1 MKKNR
6 DQWVTCRPT
15 LKKLIMELKI
25 AFFLIIASVTT
36 LFGDPGYS
44 QMAKVSLDMKNKSL
58 ETVMDEIEKQ
68 SEFYFIFNQKQ
79 IDVNRTVDIRAN
91 DKLITDVLPVL
102 FNGTDVNYVVMD
114 RKILLTTDP
123 LDEKE
128 IGSAS
133 EMQQKVVTGTIVDQ
147 NRQPLIGVTVL
158 VKGTTIGTTTDMN
171 GKFSIQVPDDQST
184 LQLSYVGYTAQE
196 VAVGSQSVVNI
207 TMAESSLMMNEVVVT
222 ALGIKR
228 EAKSLGYSTATVN
241 TAQITEARTV
251 NVGNSL
257 IGKIAG
263 MNVSAPPTGPG
274 GSSKIRIRGQSSFG
288 GNNSPLIVVNGVP
301 ISNSADVSAQNAD
314 LGDGLQSINPEDI
327 ESMTVLK
334 GATAAALYGYR
345 AKDGVLIITTKTG
358 KGTKGIGIEINS
370 GFQADEALDFTDFQ
384 YEYGQGESGI
394 RAASLADAQKTGVW
408 SFGTKFDGAMIWNVD
423 GQQHP
428 YQPYKN
434 NIKDFYDT
442 GIILNNSVAL
452 SGGNENGGFR
462 LSLSNSNANSIIP
475 ETTFKKNIV
484 DLGLNYN
491 LTKKLS
497 LGLNANYSIE
507 KKHNP
512 PAVGGQDYNINNT
525 LYTLA
530 NSIDQAW
537 LEFPYKD
544 PVTGNEMPL
553 SRFTNRTNPY
563 WTIYERFE
571 DHDRNRIFGN
581 VLLKYEFTDWLY
593 IQGRMGQDFYS
604 IAHDYNSPTGT
615 SFLTAP
621 ASGFNGTYYQD
632 QETFSERNLDFLVGA
647 NHKFGD
653 IDINA
658 TVGGNSMDQVG
669 QTLSTSVTNFYV
681 RGLYTIGNGQTKSP
695 GYSYWHKRVNSIY
708 GTLDLSF
715 RGFIFLNA
723 TARNDWFSTLNP
735 KSNSYLYP
743 SVSTSF
749 LFTEAFKSVMPEWL
763 NYGKVRLAYAE
774 VGGDTSP
781 YTNTLFYGV
790 NTNTFN
796 GYALGYISSSTS
808 PNPDLKP
815 LKVKES
821 EIGLELIMF
830 DRRISLDMAYYNKN
844 TVDEILNVDISQ
856 ASGYASTK
864 VNLGRLNNKGIEAL
878 LTLVPVRTSDFTW
891 ETSFNYT
898 HNKSEVLELASGQAR
913 IDVGTGDFFGTLSHE
928 VGQPLASLRGFDYKR
943 NADGTIQT
951 ANGRFLQGSIITFGS
966 AIPTDIAGWLNTFTY
981 KGIRLFAQI
990 DYKGGHKVMSNTNM
1004 NMLRHGL
1011 HKTSLVGRE
1020 GGVVMDAYNAD
1031 GSKNSVAVEAESFYA
1046 DYRSKAVATPFVYDG
1061 SFIRFRTLSIGTDL
1075 SKYIKVDF
1083 IKGLNV
1089 NAYVNNLALFMNHV
1103 ENLDPETVY
1112 SASDNKSGLESSA
1125 MPTTRS
1131 YGLNLN
1137 IKF

>member
-1 MKKNR
+1 MR
-6 DQWVTCRPT
+6 
-15 LKKLIMELKI
+15 KI
-25 AFFLIIASVTT
+25 AMMLVFLLFAGLQVVLAQRAITGRVT
-36 LFGDPGYS
+36 D
-44 QMAKVSLDMKNKSL
+44 
-58 ETVMDEIEKQ
+58 
-68 SEFYFIFNQKQ
+68 NQ
-79 IDVNRTVDIRAN
+79 
-91 DKLITDVLPVL
+91 
-102 FNGTDVNYVVMD
+102 G
-114 RKILLTTDP
+114 
-123 LDEKE
+123 
-128 IGSAS
+128 
-133 EMQQKVVTGTIVDQ
+133 
-147 NRQPLIGVTVL
+147 QPLIGVTVL
-158 VKGTTIGTTTDMN
+158 VKGTTIGTTTDAD
-171 GKFSIQVPDDQST
+171 GKFSIQVPDDQAA

-196 VAVGSQSVVNI
+196 VVVGSQVTVNV
-207 TMAESSLMMNEVVVT
+207 TLAESSFMMNEVVVT

-228 EAKSLGYSTATVN
+228 EAKSLGYSTSTVS

-263 MNVSAPPTGPG
+263 MNVTAPPTGPG

-288 GNNSPLIVVNGVP
+288 GDNSPLIVVNGVP

-345 AKDGVLIITTKTG
+345 AKDGVIIITTKSG
-358 KGTKGIGIEINS
+358 RGQKGIGIELNS
-370 GFQADEALDFTDFQ
+370 GFQADQALDYTDFQ

-394 RAASLADAQKTGVW
+394 RAASVADAQKTGVW
-408 SFGTKFDGAMIWNVD
+408 SFGTKFDGAEIWNVD
-423 GQQHP
+423 GKQHP
-428 YQPYKN
+428 YVPYKD
-434 NIKDFYDT
+434 NIKNFYNT
-442 GIILNNSVAL
+442 GLIFNNSVAL
-452 SGGNENGGFR
+452 SGGNEQGGFR
-462 LSLSNSNANSIIP
+462 LSLSNSNANSITP
-475 ETTFKKNIV
+475 ETTLKKNII

-491 LTKKLS
+491 LTEKFS
-497 LGLNANYSIE
+497 VGLNANYSIE
-507 KKHNP
+507 KNHNP

-544 PVTGNEMPL
+544 PVTLNEQPL

-581 VLLKYEFTDWLY
+581 IMLKYQFTDWLY
-593 IQGRMGQDFYS
+593 VQGRMGQDYYS
-604 IAHDYNSPTGT
+604 VAHDYNSPTGT
-615 SFLTAP
+615 AFLTAP

-632 QETFSERNLDFLVGA
+632 QETFNERNLDFLIGA

-653 IDINA
+653 IGISA
-658 TVGGNSMDQVG
+658 TFGGNSMDQIG

-681 RGLYTIGNGQTKSP
+681 RDLYTIGNGQTKNP
-695 GYSYWHKRVNSIY
+695 GFSYWHKRVNSLY

-715 RGFIFLNA
+715 RDYLFLNA
-723 TARNDWFSTLNP
+723 TGRNDWFSTLNP
-735 KSNSYLYP
+735 ESNSYLYP
-743 SVSTSF
+743 SVSLSF
-749 LFTEAFKSVMPEWL
+749 LFTEALASVMPEWL
-763 NYGKVRLAYAE
+763 NYGKIRAAYAE

-781 YTNTLFYGV
+781 YTNQLFYGV

-796 GYALGYISSSTS
+796 GFALGYISSSTS

-830 DRRISLDMAYYNKN
+830 DRRISLDVAGYIKN

-856 ASGYASTK
+856 ASGYGSTK
-864 VNLGRLNNKGIEAL
+864 VNLGRLKNQGVEML
-878 LTLVPVRTSDFTW
+878 LTLVPVRNSSFTW
-891 ETSFNYT
+891 ETAFNYT
-898 HNKSEVLELASGQAR
+898 HNKSEVLELAGGQAR
-913 IDVGTGDFFGTLSHE
+913 IDVGSGDFFGTLSHE
-928 VGQPLASLRGFDYKR
+928 VGMPLASLRGFDYKR
-943 NADGTIQT
+943 NTDGTIQS
-951 ANGRFLQGSIITFGS
+951 ANGRFLQGNIITFGS

-981 KGIRLFAQI
+981 KGFRLFAQF
-990 DYKGGHKVMSNTNM
+990 DYKGGHKIMSNTNM

-1011 HKTSLVGRE
+1011 HKMSLNGRE
-1020 GGVVMDAYNAD
+1020 GGVIFDGVNVD
-1031 GSKNSVAVEAESFYA
+1031 GSPNSVAVEAESFYA

-1061 SFIRFRTLSIGTDL
+1061 SFIKFRTLSLGTDL
-1075 SKYIKVDF
+1075 SKYVSKTF

-1089 NAYVNNLALFMNHV
+1089 NAYVNNVALLVGHV
-1103 ENLDPETVY
+1103 DNLDPETVY
-1112 SASDNKSGLESSA
+1112 ATSDNKSGLESSA

>member
-1 MKKNR
+1 MR
-6 DQWVTCRPT
+6 
-15 LKKLIMELKI
+15 KI
-25 AFFLIIASVTT
+25 AMMLVFLLFAGLQVVLAQKAITGSVTD
-36 LFGDPGYS
+36 GQG
-44 QMAKVSLDMKNKSL
+44 
-58 ETVMDEIEKQ
+58 
-68 SEFYFIFNQKQ
+68 
-79 IDVNRTVDIRAN
+79 
-91 DKLITDVLPVL
+91 
-102 FNGTDVNYVVMD
+102 
-114 RKILLTTDP
+114 
-123 LDEKE
+123 
-128 IGSAS
+128 
-133 EMQQKVVTGTIVDQ
+133 
-147 NRQPLIGVTVL
+147 QPLIGVTVF
-158 VKGTTIGTTTDMN
+158 VKGTTVGTTTDAN
-171 GKFSIQVPDDQST
+171 GKFSIQVPDEQSVI
-184 LQLSYVGYTAQE
+184 QLSYVGYTQQE
-196 VAVGSQSVVNI
+196 IVVGSQTSVNVK
-207 TMAESSLMMNEVVVT
+207 MEESSLMMNEVVVT

-228 EAKSLGYSTATVN
+228 EAKSLGYSTSTVN

-263 MNVSAPPTGPG
+263 MNVTAPPTGPG

-288 GNNSPLIVVNGVP
+288 GDNSPLIVVNGVP

-327 ESMTVLK
+327 EAMTVLK
-334 GATAAALYGYR
+334 GAAAAALYGYR
-345 AKDGVLIITTKTG
+345 AKDGVIIITTKSG
-358 KGTKGIGIEINS
+358 RGQQGIGIEINS

-394 RAASLADAQKTGVW
+394 RAASVADAQKTGVW
-408 SFGTKFDGAMIWNVD
+408 SFGTKFDGAEIWNVD
-423 GQQHP
+423 GKQHP
-428 YQPYKN
+428 YLPYRN

-442 GIILNNSVAL
+442 GITLNNSVAL
-452 SGGNENGGFR
+452 TGGNENGGFR
-462 LSLSNSNANSIIP
+462 LSISNSNSNSIIP

-491 LTKKLS
+491 LTKKLT
-497 LGLNANYSIE
+497 LGLNANYSVE

-530 NSIDQAW
+530 NSINQAW

-571 DHDRNRIFGN
+571 DHNRNRMFGN
-581 VLLKYEFTDWLY
+581 IQLKYDFTDWLY

-604 IAHDYNSPTGT
+604 VSHDYNSPTGT

-621 ASGFNGTYYQD
+621 ASGFNGIYYQD
-632 QETFSERNLDFLVGA
+632 QETFSERNIDFLIGA

-653 IDINA
+653 FGISA
-658 TVGGNSMDQVG
+658 TFGGNSMDQVS
-669 QTLSTSVTNFYV
+669 QVLSTSVTNFYV
-681 RGLYTIGNGQTKSP
+681 RDLYTIGNGQTKSP
-695 GYSYWHKRVNSIY
+695 GFSYWNKRVNSFY
-708 GTLDLSF
+708 GTLDLSYK
-715 RGFIFLNA
+715 GYLFLNA
-723 TARNDWFSTLNP
+723 TGRNDWFSTLNP
-735 KSNSYLYP
+735 ESNSYLYP

-749 LFTEAFKSVMPEWL
+749 LFTEAFTLPEWM
-763 NYGKVRLAYAE
+763 NYGKLRLAYAE

-781 YTNTLFYGV
+781 YTNQLFYGV

-796 GYALGYISSSTS
+796 GFALGYISSTTS

-821 EIGLELIMF
+821 EIGLELILF

-856 ASGYASTK
+856 AAGYASTK
-864 VNLGRLNNKGIEAL
+864 VNLGRLNNKGIELL
-878 LTLVPVRTSDFTW
+878 LTFVPVRNANFTW

-898 HNKSEVLELASGQAR
+898 HNTSEVLELASGQAR

-928 VGQPLASLRGFDYKR
+928 VGMPLASLRGFDYRK
-943 NADGTIQT
+943 NADGTIQS
-951 ANGRFLQGSIITFGS
+951 ANGRFLQGNIITFGS
-966 AIPTDIAGWLNTFTY
+966 AIPTDIAGWLNTVTF
-981 KGIRLFAQI
+981 KGIRLFAQV

-1011 HKTSLVGRE
+1011 HKMSLEGRE
-1020 GGVVMDAYNAD
+1020 GGVVFDGYNVD
-1031 GSKNSVAVEAESFYA
+1031 GTPNDVAVEAESFYA

-1061 SFIRFRTLSIGTDL
+1061 SFIKFRTLSLGTDL
-1075 SKYIKVDF
+1075 ARYFDNKFV
-1083 IKGLNV
+1083 KGLTV
-1089 NAYVNNLALFMNHV
+1089 NAYVNNLALLMGHV

-1112 SASDNKSGLESSA
+1112 SSSDNKSGLESSA

-1131 YGLNLN
+1131 YGVNVN

>member
-1 MKKNR
+1 
-6 DQWVTCRPT
+6 
-15 LKKLIMELKI
+15 MELKI

-462 LSLSNSNANSIIP
+462 LSL
-475 ETTFKKNIV
+475 
-484 DLGLNYN
+484 
-491 LTKKLS
+491 
-497 LGLNANYSIE
+497 
-507 KKHNP
+507 
-512 PAVGGQDYNINNT
+512 
-525 LYTLA
+525 
-530 NSIDQAW
+530 
-537 LEFPYKD
+537 
-544 PVTGNEMPL
+544 
-553 SRFTNRTNPY
+553 
-563 WTIYERFE
+563 
-571 DHDRNRIFGN
+571 
-581 VLLKYEFTDWLY
+581 
-593 IQGRMGQDFYS
+593 
-604 IAHDYNSPTGT
+604 
-615 SFLTAP
+615 
-621 ASGFNGTYYQD
+621 
-632 QETFSERNLDFLVGA
+632 
-647 NHKFGD
+647 
-653 IDINA
+653 
-658 TVGGNSMDQVG
+658 
-669 QTLSTSVTNFYV
+669 
-681 RGLYTIGNGQTKSP
+681 
-695 GYSYWHKRVNSIY
+695 
-708 GTLDLSF
+708 
-715 RGFIFLNA
+715 
-723 TARNDWFSTLNP
+723 
-735 KSNSYLYP
+735 
-743 SVSTSF
+743 
-749 LFTEAFKSVMPEWL
+749 
-763 NYGKVRLAYAE
+763 
-774 VGGDTSP
+774 
-781 YTNTLFYGV
+781 
-790 NTNTFN
+790 
-796 GYALGYISSSTS
+796 
-808 PNPDLKP
+808 
-815 LKVKES
+815 
-821 EIGLELIMF
+821 
-830 DRRISLDMAYYNKN
+830 
-844 TVDEILNVDISQ
+844 
-856 ASGYASTK
+856 
-864 VNLGRLNNKGIEAL
+864 
-878 LTLVPVRTSDFTW
+878 
-891 ETSFNYT
+891 
-898 HNKSEVLELASGQAR
+898 
-913 IDVGTGDFFGTLSHE
+913 
-928 VGQPLASLRGFDYKR
+928 
-943 NADGTIQT
+943 
-951 ANGRFLQGSIITFGS
+951 
-966 AIPTDIAGWLNTFTY
+966 
-981 KGIRLFAQI
+981 
-990 DYKGGHKVMSNTNM
+990 
-1004 NMLRHGL
+1004 
-1011 HKTSLVGRE
+1011 
-1020 GGVVMDAYNAD
+1020 
-1031 GSKNSVAVEAESFYA
+1031 
-1046 DYRSKAVATPFVYDG
+1046 
-1061 SFIRFRTLSIGTDL
+1061 
-1075 SKYIKVDF
+1075 
-1083 IKGLNV
+1083 
-1089 NAYVNNLALFMNHV
+1089 
-1103 ENLDPETVY
+1103 
-1112 SASDNKSGLESSA
+1112 
-1125 MPTTRS
+1125 
-1131 YGLNLN
+1131 
-1137 IKF
+1137 

>member
-1 MKKNR
+1 MML
-6 DQWVTCRPT
+6 V
-15 LKKLIMELKI
+15 
-25 AFFLIIASVTT
+25 FLLFAGLQVVLAQKAITGSVTD
-36 LFGDPGYS
+36 GQG
-44 QMAKVSLDMKNKSL
+44 
-58 ETVMDEIEKQ
+58 
-68 SEFYFIFNQKQ
+68 
-79 IDVNRTVDIRAN
+79 
-91 DKLITDVLPVL
+91 
-102 FNGTDVNYVVMD
+102 
-114 RKILLTTDP
+114 
-123 LDEKE
+123 
-128 IGSAS
+128 
-133 EMQQKVVTGTIVDQ
+133 
-147 NRQPLIGVTVL
+147 QPLIGVTVF
-158 VKGTTIGTTTDMN
+158 VKGTTVGTTTDAN
-171 GKFSIQVPDDQST
+171 GKFSIQVPDEQSVI
-184 LQLSYVGYTAQE
+184 QLSYVGYTQQE
-196 VAVGSQSVVNI
+196 IVVGSQTSVNVK
-207 TMAESSLMMNEVVVT
+207 MEESSLMMSEVVVT

-228 EAKSLGYSTATVN
+228 EAKSLGYSTSTVN

-263 MNVSAPPTGPG
+263 MNVTAPPTGPG

-288 GNNSPLIVVNGVP
+288 GDNSPLIVVNGVP

-327 ESMTVLK
+327 EAMTVLK
-334 GATAAALYGYR
+334 GAAAAALYGYR
-345 AKDGVLIITTKTG
+345 AKDGVIIITTKSG
-358 KGTKGIGIEINS
+358 RGQQGIGIEINS

-394 RAASLADAQKTGVW
+394 RAASVADAQKTGVW
-408 SFGTKFDGAMIWNVD
+408 SFGTKFDGAEIWNVD
-423 GQQHP
+423 GKQHP
-428 YQPYKN
+428 YLPYRN

-442 GIILNNSVAL
+442 GITLNNSVAL
-452 SGGNENGGFR
+452 TGGNENGGFR
-462 LSLSNSNANSIIP
+462 LSISNSNSNSIIP

-491 LTKKLS
+491 LTKKLT
-497 LGLNANYSIE
+497 LGLNANYSVE

-530 NSIDQAW
+530 NSINQAW

-571 DHDRNRIFGN
+571 DHNRNRMFGN
-581 VLLKYEFTDWLY
+581 IQLKYDFTDWLY

-604 IAHDYNSPTGT
+604 VSHDYNSPTGT

-621 ASGFNGTYYQD
+621 ASGFNGIYYQD
-632 QETFSERNLDFLVGA
+632 QETFSERNIDFLIGA

-653 IDINA
+653 FGISA
-658 TVGGNSMDQVG
+658 TFGGNSMDQVS
-669 QTLSTSVTNFYV
+669 QVLSTSVTNFYV
-681 RGLYTIGNGQTKSP
+681 RDLYTIGNGQTKSP
-695 GYSYWHKRVNSIY
+695 GFSYWNKRVNSFY
-708 GTLDLSF
+708 GTLDLSYK
-715 RGFIFLNA
+715 GYLFLNA
-723 TARNDWFSTLNP
+723 TGRNDWFSTLNP
-735 KSNSYLYP
+735 ESNSYLYP

-749 LFTEAFKSVMPEWL
+749 LFTEAFTLPEWM
-763 NYGKVRLAYAE
+763 NYGKLRLAYAE

-781 YTNTLFYGV
+781 YTNQLFYGV

-796 GYALGYISSSTS
+796 GFALGYISSTTS

-821 EIGLELIMF
+821 EIGLELILF

-856 ASGYASTK
+856 AAGYASTK
-864 VNLGRLNNKGIEAL
+864 VNLGRLNNKGIELL
-878 LTLVPVRTSDFTW
+878 LTFVPVRNANFTW

-898 HNKSEVLELASGQAR
+898 HNTSEVLELASGQAR

-928 VGQPLASLRGFDYKR
+928 VGMPLASLRGFDYRK
-943 NADGTIQT
+943 NADGTIQS
-951 ANGRFLQGSIITFGS
+951 ANGRFLQGNIITFGS
-966 AIPTDIAGWLNTFTY
+966 AIPTDIAGWLNTVTF
-981 KGIRLFAQI
+981 KGIRLFAQV

-1011 HKTSLVGRE
+1011 HKMSLEGRE
-1020 GGVVMDAYNAD
+1020 GGVVFDGYNVD
-1031 GSKNSVAVEAESFYA
+1031 GTPNDVAVEAESFYA

-1061 SFIRFRTLSIGTDL
+1061 SFIKFRTLSLGTDL
-1075 SKYIKVDF
+1075 ARYFDNKFV
-1083 IKGLNV
+1083 KGLTV
-1089 NAYVNNLALFMNHV
+1089 NAYVNNLALLMGHV

-1112 SASDNKSGLESSA
+1112 SSSDNKSGLESSA

-1131 YGLNLN
+1131 YGVNVN

>member
-1 MKKNR
+1 MML
-6 DQWVTCRPT
+6 V
-15 LKKLIMELKI
+15 
-25 AFFLIIASVTT
+25 FL
-36 LFGDPGYS
+36 LFAGL
-44 QMAKVSLDMKNKSL
+44 QVVLA
-58 ETVMDEIEKQ
+58 Q
-68 SEFYFIFNQKQ
+68 
-79 IDVNRTVDIRAN
+79 RT
-91 DKLITDVLPVL
+91 IT
-102 FNGTDVNYVVMD
+102 G
-114 RKILLTTDP
+114 
-123 LDEKE
+123 
-128 IGSAS
+128 
-133 EMQQKVVTGTIVDQ
+133 KVVDSQG
-147 NRQPLIGVTVL
+147 QPLIGVTVL
-158 VKGTTIGTTTDMN
+158 VKGTTVGTATDVEGN
-171 GKFSIQVPDDQST
+171 FSLQVPNDQAT

-196 VAVGSQSVVNI
+196 IIVGNQATINV
-207 TMAESSLMMNEVVVT
+207 TLAESSFMMNEVVVT

-228 EAKSLGYSTATVN
+228 ESKSLGYSTSTVN

-263 MNVSAPPTGPG
+263 MNVTAPPTGPG

-301 ISNSADVSAQNAD
+301 ISNNADVSAQNAD

-345 AKDGVLIITTKTG
+345 AKDGVIIITTKSG
-358 KGTKGIGIEINS
+358 RGQQGIGVEVNS
-370 GFQADEALDFTDFQ
+370 GFQADQALDYTDFQ

-394 RAASLADAQKTGVW
+394 RAASVADAQKSGVW
-408 SFGTKFDGAMIWNVD
+408 SFGTKFDGADVWNVD
-423 GQQHP
+423 GQLHP
-428 YQPYKN
+428 YVPYKD
-434 NIKDFYDT
+434 NIKNFYNT
-442 GIILNNSVAL
+442 GLIFNNSVAL

-497 LGLNANYSIE
+497 VGLNANYSIE

-512 PAVGGQDYNINNT
+512 PAVGGQDFNINNT

-544 PVTGNEMPL
+544 ADGNEQPL

-563 WTIYERFE
+563 WTINQRFE

-604 IAHDYNSPTGT
+604 VAHDYNTPTGT
-615 SFLTAP
+615 RFLTAP

-632 QETFSERNLDFLVGA
+632 QETFNERNLDFLIGA
-647 NHKFGD
+647 NHSFGD
-653 IDINA
+653 IDVSA
-658 TVGGNSMDQVG
+658 SFGGNSMDQIG
-669 QTLSTSVTNFYV
+669 QVLSTYVTNFYV
-681 RGLYTIGNGQTKSP
+681 RDLYSTANGQTKEP
-695 GYSYWHKRVNSIY
+695 GFSYYHKRVNSLY
-708 GTLDLSF
+708 GTLDLSYK
-715 RGFIFLNA
+715 GFLFLNA
-723 TARNDWFSTLNP
+723 TGRNDWFSTLNP
-735 KSNSYLYP
+735 ESNSYLYP

-749 LFTEAFKSVMPEWL
+749 LFTEAFASAMPEWM
-763 NYGKVRLAYAE
+763 NYGKLRLAYAE

-781 YTNTLFYGV
+781 YTNQLFYGV

-796 GYALGYISSSTS
+796 GFALGYISNSTS
-808 PNPDLKP
+808 PNPNLKP

-821 EIGLELIMF
+821 EIGLELILL
-830 DRRISLDMAYYNKN
+830 DRRISLDVAGYIKN
-844 TVDEILNVDISQ
+844 TIDEILNVDISQ
-856 ASGYASTK
+856 ASGYTSTK
-864 VNLGRLNNKGIEAL
+864 VNLGRLKNQGIEAL
-878 LTLVPVRTSDFTW
+878 LTLVPVRNANFTW
-891 ETSFNYT
+891 ETAFNYT
-898 HNKSEVLELASGQAR
+898 HNTSEVLELASGQAR
-913 IDVGTGDFFGTLSHE
+913 IDVGSGDFFGTTSHE
-928 VGQPLASLRGFDYKR
+928 VGMPLASLRGFDYRR

-951 ANGRFLQGSIITFGS
+951 ANGRFLQGNIITFGS
-966 AIPTDIAGWLNTFTY
+966 AIPTDIAGWLNTLTY
-981 KGIRLFAQI
+981 KGFRLFAQF
-990 DYKGGHKVMSNTNM
+990 DYKGGHKIMSNTNM

-1011 HKTSLVGRE
+1011 HKMSLNGRE
-1020 GGVVMDAYNAD
+1020 GGVVFDGYNTD
-1031 GSKNSVAVEAESFYA
+1031 GSANSVAVEAESFYA

-1061 SFIRFRTLSIGTDL
+1061 SFIKFRTLSLGADL
-1075 SKYIKVDF
+1075 SKYVSKSF

-1089 NAYVNNLALFMNHV
+1089 NAYVNNVALLVGHV
-1103 ENLDPETVY
+1103 DNLDPETVY
-1112 SASDNKSGLESSA
+1112 ATSDNKSGLESSA

>member
-1 MKKNR
+1 MR
-6 DQWVTCRPT
+6 
-15 LKKLIMELKI
+15 KI
-25 AFFLIIASVTT
+25 AMMLVFL
-36 LFGDPGYS
+36 LFAGL
-44 QMAKVSLDMKNKSL
+44 QVVLA
-58 ETVMDEIEKQ
+58 Q
-68 SEFYFIFNQKQ
+68 
-79 IDVNRTVDIRAN
+79 RT
-91 DKLITDVLPVL
+91 IT
-102 FNGTDVNYVVMD
+102 G
-114 RKILLTTDP
+114 
-123 LDEKE
+123 
-128 IGSAS
+128 
-133 EMQQKVVTGTIVDQ
+133 KVVDSQG
-147 NRQPLIGVTVL
+147 QPLIGVTVL
-158 VKGTTIGTTTDMN
+158 VKGTTVGTATDVEGN
-171 GKFSIQVPDDQST
+171 FSLQVPNDQAT

-196 VAVGSQSVVNI
+196 IIVGNQATINV
-207 TMAESSLMMNEVVVT
+207 TLAESSFMMNEVVVT

-228 EAKSLGYSTATVN
+228 ESKSLGYSTSTVN

-263 MNVSAPPTGPG
+263 MNVTAPPTGPG

-301 ISNSADVSAQNAD
+301 ISNNADVSAQNAD

-345 AKDGVLIITTKTG
+345 AKDGVIIITTKSG
-358 KGTKGIGIEINS
+358 RGQQGIGVEVNS
-370 GFQADEALDFTDFQ
+370 GFQADQALDYTDFQ

-394 RAASLADAQKTGVW
+394 RAASVADAQKSGVW
-408 SFGTKFDGAMIWNVD
+408 SFGTKFDGADVWNVD
-423 GQQHP
+423 GQLHP
-428 YQPYKN
+428 YVPYKD
-434 NIKDFYDT
+434 NIKNFYNT
-442 GIILNNSVAL
+442 GLIFNNSVAL

-497 LGLNANYSIE
+497 VGLNANYSIE

-512 PAVGGQDYNINNT
+512 PAVGGQDFNINNT

-544 PVTGNEMPL
+544 ADGNEQPL

-563 WTIYERFE
+563 WTINQRFE

-604 IAHDYNSPTGT
+604 VAHDYNTPTGT
-615 SFLTAP
+615 RFLTAP

-632 QETFSERNLDFLVGA
+632 QETFNERNLDFLIGA
-647 NHKFGD
+647 NHSFGD
-653 IDINA
+653 IDVSA
-658 TVGGNSMDQVG
+658 SFGGNSMDQIG
-669 QTLSTSVTNFYV
+669 QVLSTYVTNFYV
-681 RGLYTIGNGQTKSP
+681 RDLYSTANGQTKEP
-695 GYSYWHKRVNSIY
+695 GFSYYHKRVNSLY
-708 GTLDLSF
+708 GTLDLSYK
-715 RGFIFLNA
+715 GFLFLNA
-723 TARNDWFSTLNP
+723 TGRNDWFSTLNP
-735 KSNSYLYP
+735 ESNSYLYP

-749 LFTEAFKSVMPEWL
+749 LFTEAFASAMPEWM
-763 NYGKVRLAYAE
+763 NYGKLRLAYAE

-781 YTNTLFYGV
+781 YTNQLFYGV

-796 GYALGYISSSTS
+796 GFALGYISNSTS
-808 PNPDLKP
+808 PNPNLKP

-821 EIGLELIMF
+821 EIGLELILL
-830 DRRISLDMAYYNKN
+830 DRRISLDVAGYIKN
-844 TVDEILNVDISQ
+844 TIDEILNVDISQ
-856 ASGYASTK
+856 ASGYTSTK
-864 VNLGRLNNKGIEAL
+864 VNLGRLKNQGIEAL
-878 LTLVPVRTSDFTW
+878 LTLVPVRNANFTW
-891 ETSFNYT
+891 ETAFNYT
-898 HNKSEVLELASGQAR
+898 HNTSEVLELASGQAR
-913 IDVGTGDFFGTLSHE
+913 IDVGSGDFFGTTSHE
-928 VGQPLASLRGFDYKR
+928 VGMPLASLRGFDYRR

-951 ANGRFLQGSIITFGS
+951 ANGRFLQGNIITFGS
-966 AIPTDIAGWLNTFTY
+966 AIPTDIAGWLNTLTY
-981 KGIRLFAQI
+981 KGFRLFAQF
-990 DYKGGHKVMSNTNM
+990 DYKGGHKIMSNTNM

-1011 HKTSLVGRE
+1011 HKMSLNGRE
-1020 GGVVMDAYNAD
+1020 GGVVFDGYNTD
-1031 GSKNSVAVEAESFYA
+1031 GSANSVAVEAESFYA

-1061 SFIRFRTLSIGTDL
+1061 SFIKFRTLSLGADL
-1075 SKYIKVDF
+1075 SKYVSKSF

-1089 NAYVNNLALFMNHV
+1089 NAYVNNVALLVGHV
-1103 ENLDPETVY
+1103 DNLDPETVY
-1112 SASDNKSGLESSA
+1112 ATSDNKSGLESSA